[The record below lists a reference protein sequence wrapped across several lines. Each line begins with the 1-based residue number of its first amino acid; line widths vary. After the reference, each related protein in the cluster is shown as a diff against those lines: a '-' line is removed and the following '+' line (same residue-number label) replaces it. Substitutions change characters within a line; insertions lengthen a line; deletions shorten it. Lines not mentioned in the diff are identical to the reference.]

1 MTQERKERALRMHWL
16 REEVSRIS
24 NVTLAGT
31 FANED
36 DRLYWVNR
44 VRKLNS
50 ELSALEDSMKPG
62 RIISKR
68 TPK

>member
-31 FANED
+31 FAND
-36 DRLYWVNR
+36 D
-44 VRKLNS
+44 
-50 ELSALEDSMKPG
+50 DSSTG
-62 RIISKR
+62 S
-68 TPK
+68 TVFAS